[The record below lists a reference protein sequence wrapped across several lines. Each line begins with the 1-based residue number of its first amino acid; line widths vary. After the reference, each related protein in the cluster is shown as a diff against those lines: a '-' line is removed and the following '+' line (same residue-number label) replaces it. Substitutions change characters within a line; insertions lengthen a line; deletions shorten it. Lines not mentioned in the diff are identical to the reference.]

1 MMLEHKAQ
9 HQLVSHG
16 RNKNDAKREA
26 IMLAAGRMVEQWREE
41 RKPPSAVI
49 RMALTLTDIGLEF
62 VASNPSILGIGSR
75 GERLIAALSQNMS
88 DLLPADVTAFG
99 PKADFADRILGIF
112 LRAGLGSLASNVSLV
127 FKDEDVAKLLKG
139 VIKPIVK
146 ELPESIAEQVRY
158 RDLVDVLAG
167 PSAET
172 AFRMLAENTE
182 TYLGKNF
189 ADDKALGAVTSA
201 LFEELKVTTHDGSIV
216 DVFSEQGVIR
226 LYQAGL
232 GVAVQRPGLFTGE
245 DDSTK
250 TKLIRELIS
259 GAASTLRANP
269 RFKGPMGASF
279 AAMAVEVTG
288 HNAPA
293 LMKLNPEEPW
303 EKVAVTV
310 LEQVTASLADALN
323 DSDASGLPK
332 GALKS
337 FSQGQLLELGRA
349 VLAQIAHTPGM
360 LGIRRSEVQSILAGM
375 AQAMAEDDNLLLS
388 AGEWIKI
395 AGVAAQKAAANPGRL
410 FGLSLDDQGSALA
423 VTVIK
428 SVLGVAGD
436 TWTAAGRADRPLLF
450 GETLEAALEEVVEAL
465 TGNVTAIANQPELV
479 DQFLRKILDKASAD
493 PKKIGSAG
501 MLKVFRAF
509 LGNVLANGVLP
520 TDQEINEILT
530 V

>member
-1 MMLEHKAQ
+1 
-9 HQLVSHG
+9 
-16 RNKNDAKREA
+16 
-26 IMLAAGRMVEQWREE
+26 
-41 RKPPSAVI
+41 
-49 RMALTLTDIGLEF
+49 
-62 VASNPSILGIGSR
+62 
-75 GERLIAALSQNMS
+75 
-88 DLLPADVTAFG
+88 
-99 PKADFADRILGIF
+99 
-112 LRAGLGSLASNVSLV
+112 
-127 FKDEDVAKLLKG
+127 
-139 VIKPIVK
+139 
-146 ELPESIAEQVRY
+146 
-158 RDLVDVLAG
+158 
-167 PSAET
+167 
-172 AFRMLAENTE
+172 
-182 TYLGKNF
+182 
-189 ADDKALGAVTSA
+189 
-201 LFEELKVTTHDGSIV
+201 
-216 DVFSEQGVIR
+216 
-226 LYQAGL
+226 
-232 GVAVQRPGLFTGE
+232 
-245 DDSTK
+245 
-250 TKLIRELIS
+250 
-259 GAASTLRANP
+259 
-269 RFKGPMGASF
+269 MGASF

-303 EKVAVTV
+303 EKVSVTV

-520 TDQEINEILT
+520 TYQEINEILT
-530 V
+530 A